1 MALNMGQWTVSGT
14 VATAGTSTL
23 NIPPGVYNMAI
34 YNVNTAVTFYM
45 GVGTSS
51 TAAPPGLSTG
61 SGLVMHSIP
70 TYWNGYQ
77 GESAGYLWV
86 ISSTTAASSFNYI
99 LSSQQR

>member
-1 MALNMGQWTVSGT
+1 MALNMGQWSVSGT

-23 NIPPGVYNMAI
+23 NIPPGVYNIAL

-45 GVGTSS
+45 AVGTSN
-51 TAAPPGLSTG
+51 TTMPPGFSTV
-61 SGLVMHSIP
+61 SGLVMHSVP

-77 GESAGYLWV
+77 GSSAGFLWV

-99 LSSQQR
+99 LSTQQR